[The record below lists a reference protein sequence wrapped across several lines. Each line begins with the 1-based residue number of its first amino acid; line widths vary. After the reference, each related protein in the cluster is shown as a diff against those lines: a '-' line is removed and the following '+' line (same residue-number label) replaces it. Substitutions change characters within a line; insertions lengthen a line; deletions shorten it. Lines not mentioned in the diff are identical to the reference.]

1 METTVK
7 EANRQTQ
14 SGIVKTIISR
24 KGYGFI
30 AGDNGEDYF
39 FHASGVVGARFEELR
54 EGLQVEYL
62 IADGKRGP
70 KAIGI
75 TLK

>member
-7 EANRQTQ
+7 GTNNQTQ
-14 SGIVKTIISR
+14 SGYIKAIISR

-30 AGDNGEDYF
+30 TGDNGEDYF

-62 IADGKRGP
+62 TADGKRGQ

-75 TLK
+75 TLR